1 MKGANM
7 EFQHFLQSNGLARRA
22 RDEAQEIAAGRVDL
36 SATASFDVS
45 RDLYVEAEAR
55 GLTLSELL
63 ESDDFDPTPQGC
75 PLDAFERQLALAGIR
90 FGGRTPTTVEQFYQ
104 KAPSLLPEF
113 MLREIR
119 HGQAMRPELSRLI
132 ANTTTASTNRYTPFH
147 IDTTDTSKFSLRPI
161 GEGAQIPQLIVTEQT
176 HAVPVKDYGLALK
189 ASYKSLR
196 YRTTSQFRV
205 LLWYI
210 GFKMQTDKIGMIVD
224 VIINGDGNANAASV
238 VNVATSGTLAYAD
251 LINLWATF
259 SPYEM
264 NTIVCHIN
272 TLKTI
277 LTMNEFKDPLAGYRF
292 QQTGD
297 LFSPLGASLVRC
309 DDVPTDYVI
318 GLDNR
323 FAIEEVITQPLLVEY
338 DKIIEQRLE
347 EAVISESVTYAKVLK
362 GASAILD
369 TVFP

>member
-1 MKGANM
+1 M
-7 EFQHFLQSNGLARRA
+7 EFQQFLQSKGISQLASEIDR
-22 RDEAQEIAAGRVDL
+22 EASVSRVDL
-36 SATASFDVS
+36 SVAASFDVT
-45 RDLYVEAEAR
+45 RDLYTEAEAR
-55 GLTLSELL
+55 GLSLSELL
-63 ESDDFDPTPQGC
+63 ESDDFDPTPSGS

-104 KAPSLLPEF
+104 KAPTLLPEF

-119 HGQAMRPELSRLI
+119 RGQAMRPELARLI
-132 ANTTTASTNRYTPFH
+132 ANSTTASTNRYTPFY
-147 IDTTDTSKFSLRPI
+147 IDTTDASKFSLRPV
-161 GEGAQIPQLIVTEQT
+161 GEGAETPQLVVTEQT

-189 ASYKSLR
+189 ASYKALR

-224 VIINGDGNANAASV
+224 VIINGDGNSNPASV
-238 VNVATSGTLAYAD
+238 TNVASSGTLAYAD
-251 LINLWATF
+251 LINLWSTF
-259 SPYEM
+259 APYEM

-292 QQTGD
+292 QQSGE

-309 DDVPTDYVI
+309 DDVPTDFVI

-323 FAIEEVITQPLLVEY
+323 FAVEEVVTQPLMVEY

-347 EAVISESVTYAKVLK
+347 EAVITESVTYAKVLK